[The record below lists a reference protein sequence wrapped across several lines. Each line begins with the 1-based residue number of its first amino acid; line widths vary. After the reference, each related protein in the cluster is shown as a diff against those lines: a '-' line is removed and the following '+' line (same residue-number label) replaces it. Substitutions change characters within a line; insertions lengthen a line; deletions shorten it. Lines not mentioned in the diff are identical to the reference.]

1 MKLLRKR
8 LGNCRGDEN
17 SLTVIKRDGRKVKF
31 DKDKIKVAVLKAF
44 IDVDGEETT
53 YAKEKARDIAN
64 YIESLNNGMSVEEIQ
79 DVVEEK
85 LMASNRKDV
94 ARSYVRFRY
103 KREIER
109 DTYNSIDREIQGLK
123 DLTSEE
129 VRNNANK
136 AGDKLQTYRP
146 MISDIT
152 CIDYAKRHVVPE
164 HILKHHMKEI
174 YIHDFNYM
182 DVPMYNCCLV
192 NWEDCFENGMVIG
205 SAPIEKPKSITTA
218 IALISQLAA
227 HVSSNCYGGIT
238 FINLTKG
245 LCQYGKA
252 SLEKH
257 RNIAKKYIP
266 NNLELQEEYAWNMLA
281 NEIKNAMQ
289 GLEYEIQ
296 TLTNSR
302 GEVPFITIELDC
314 IDLDANQE
322 DQKIQYMIITSMLN
336 QRINGLSGGVTP
348 VFPKICFELKRGN
361 NLEPTD
367 PYYDVYKLAVKC
379 SSIRLYP
386 DYLNYDKLVKVTGGY
401 KAPMGCRSFIPEL
414 YDENGKR
421 VVGGG
426 FNQGVCS
433 INLVRLAIQSN
444 HDEKKFYELLD
455 EALLLTKEALMIR
468 HNKLKTVKAKQ
479 APILYQYGAI
489 ARLNAEDTIESLLYK
504 NRSTISVG
512 YVGLHNALVALY
524 GKSFDTEETMI
535 EKGKEILQYLRNFCE
550 KQKEETNIGFSLY
563 STPAE
568 TLATKFCKSDIKD
581 FGIIKGVNDKGYYEN
596 SFHYPSDTDITPFK
610 KIDIESQMSWI
621 PSGGAIQY
629 TEFGNMVHNTEAL
642 EKIITYGY
650 DKCHYLGVNVS
661 SDRCFKCGYVG
672 EMESLDE
679 TNNHYRCPQCG
690 NEDNASMSV
699 IRRLCG
705 YLGSLSE
712 RQSVDNKMKEINHR
726 VKHFKSG
733 CGE

>member
-1 MKLLRKR
+1 MEEWL
-8 LGNCRGDEN
+8 
-17 SLTVIKRDGRKVKF
+17 LTVQKRDGRKVKF
-31 DKDKIKVAVLKAF
+31 DKEKIKIAVLKAF
-44 IDVDGEETT
+44 IDVDGEETA

-64 YIESLNNGMSVEEIQ
+64 YIESLDKDMTVEEIQ

-85 LMASNRKDV
+85 LMASNRKDI

-192 NWEDCFENGMVIG
+192 NWEDCFENGMTIG

-257 RNIAKKYIP
+257 RKIAKKYIP
-266 NNLELQEEYAWNMLA
+266 NDLELQEKYAWEMLSK
-281 NEIKNAMQ
+281 EIKDAMQ

-314 IDLDANQE
+314 IDLDATQE
-322 DQKIQYMIITSMLN
+322 NQKIQYMIITSMLN
-336 QRINGLSGGVTP
+336 QRIEGLSGGVTP

-361 NLEPTD
+361 NLEQND

-386 DYLNYDKLVKVTGGY
+386 DYLNYDKLIEVTGGY
-401 KAPMGCRSFIPEL
+401 KAPMSCRSFIPEL
-414 YDENGKR
+414 YDENNNR

-444 HDEKKFYELLD
+444 HNEKKFYELLD

-468 HNKLKTVKAKQ
+468 HNKLKSVKAKQ

-489 ARLNAEDTIESLLYK
+489 ARLDAEDTIESLLYK

-524 GKSFDTEETMI
+524 GKSFDTDETMI

-581 FGIIKGVNDKGYYEN
+581 FGIIEGVNDKGYYEN
-596 SFHYPSDTDITPFK
+596 SFHYPSDTNITPFK

-661 SDRCFKCGYVG
+661 SDRCFKCGYIG
-672 EMESLDE
+672 EMESLEE

-690 NEDNASMSV
+690 NEDNSSMSV

>member
-1 MKLLRKR
+1 M
-8 LGNCRGDEN
+8 
-17 SLTVIKRDGRKVKF
+17 TVQKRDERKVKF
-31 DKDKIKVAVLKAF
+31 DKEKIKIAVLKAF
-44 IDVDGEETT
+44 IDVDGEETA

-64 YIESLNNGMSVEEIQ
+64 YIESLNKNMSVEEIQ
-79 DVVEEK
+79 DLVEEK

-109 DTYNSIDREIQGLK
+109 DIYSSIDKEIQGLK

-164 HILKHHMKEI
+164 RILKHHMKEI

-192 NWEDCFENGMVIG
+192 NWQDCFENGMVIG
-205 SAPIEKPKSITTA
+205 SAPIEKPRSITTA

-252 SLEKH
+252 SLNKHIDIAEKFIDDLSK
-257 RNIAKKYIP
+257 R
-266 NNLELQEEYAWNMLA
+266 EEYAWQMLDK
-281 NEIKNAMQ
+281 EISDAMQ

-314 IDLDANQE
+314 IDTNDTEEN
-322 DQKIQYMIITSMLN
+322 QKIQYMIITSMLK
-336 QRINGLSGGVTP
+336 QRIKGLSGGVTP

-361 NLEPTD
+361 NLEQND
-367 PYYDVYKLAVKC
+367 PYYDVFQLAVKC
-379 SSIRLYP
+379 SSLRLYP
-386 DYLNYDKLVKVTGGY
+386 DYLNYDKLVEVTGGY

-414 YDENGKR
+414 SDENGNR
-421 VVGGG
+421 IVGGG
-426 FNQGVCS
+426 FNQGVVS
-433 INLVRLAIQSN
+433 INLVRLAIQAN
-444 HDEKKFYELLD
+444 HNEEDFYKLLN
-455 EALLLTKEALMIR
+455 EALLLTKDALMIR

-489 ARLNAEDTIESLLYK
+489 ARLNPEDTIEPLLYK

-512 YVGLHNALVALY
+512 YVGLYNALIALY
-524 GKSFDTEETMI
+524 GESYDTNIDMI
-535 EKGKEILQYLRNFCE
+535 KKGKDILQYLRDFCE
-550 KQKEETNIGFSLY
+550 KTKMETNVGFSLY

-568 TLATKFCKSDIKD
+568 TLATKFCKADVKD
-581 FGIIKGVNDKGYYEN
+581 FGVIEGVNDKGYYEN
-596 SFHYPSDTDITPFK
+596 SFHYPSDTDVNPFE
-610 KIDIESQMSWI
+610 KIDIESKMSHI

-629 TEFGNMVHNTEAL
+629 VEFGNMVHNSEAL
-642 EKIITYGY
+642 EKIIRYAY
-650 DKCHYLGVNVS
+650 DKCHYFGVNVS

-690 NEDNASMSV
+690 NEDNSSLSV

-726 VKHFKSG
+726 VKHFKVG
-733 CGE
+733 RDN